1 MLSPRPFAVSQEI
14 GMLSEAWSI
23 KDSGCDFP
31 HAMETGITERFLNSI
46 SFLLQQRQYCLHIW
60 VVHRIAHLVPIP
72 LLPGTILS
80 QVKLMPD
87 VSLYLLLKI
96 RNLGLWPGMTFF
108 FDTVLFAGFF
118 WFEALYAISTSS
130 FIGFYS
136 PHCMISALSHSSRYL
151 FLKPFYWGTIDVQK
165 VVHI

>member
-1 MLSPRPFAVSQEI
+1 M
-14 GMLSEAWSI
+14 I

-31 HAMETGITERFLNSI
+31 HAMQTGITEPFLNSI

-96 RNLGLWPGMTFF
+96 RNLGLSPGMTFI
-108 FDTVLFAGFF
+108 FDTVHFAGSFSD
-118 WFEALYAISTSS
+118 LKLSYAISTSS
-130 FIGFYS
+130 FIGF
-136 PHCMISALSHSSRYL
+136 
-151 FLKPFYWGTIDVQK
+151 FLLTPLHDFCSKPFFQISFF
-165 VVHI
+165 